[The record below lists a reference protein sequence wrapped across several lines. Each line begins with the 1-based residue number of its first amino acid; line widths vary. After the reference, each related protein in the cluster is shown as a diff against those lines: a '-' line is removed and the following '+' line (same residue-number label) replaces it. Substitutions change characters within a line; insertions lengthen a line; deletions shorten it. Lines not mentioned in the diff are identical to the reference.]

1 MTGRILPSILSALF
15 VSGAPAHGQP
25 LESPPSVEVTITER
39 ECRALVAHRPDDDVA
54 YQPGRDV
61 HGRPVAPADLPG
73 NPSVPAL
80 STIRIPL
87 TLSLGHVFAIPPAI
101 DADIPLWTLTV
112 EADGR
117 AYIDGQPLHDEA
129 AAQVAEACRSQF
141 GL

>member
-1 MTGRILPSILSALF
+1 MGKWILPFAL
-15 VSGAPAHGQP
+15 VALIAAGSPVQGQR
-25 LESPPSVEVTITER
+25 LDAGQDIEVVLTER
-39 ECRALVAHRPDDDVA
+39 DCRALVAHTPTDDVA

-61 HGRPVAPADLPG
+61 RGRPVAPADLGSGPV
-73 NPSVPAL
+73 VPDL

-87 TLSLGHVFAIPPAI
+87 TLSLGDVFVLPPAI

-117 AYIDGQPLHDEA
+117 TYLDGQPLHDDA
-129 AAQVAEACRSQF
+129 AAQVARICRERF